1 METRSTEY
9 QTKWQSEF
17 GNDYQTRNSIKKDD
31 RHKIWITL
39 LNKLGFINLTHE
51 LNDHGDATEWASNG
65 SKNIKSAL
73 EVGCS
78 RGHNL
83 HAIRQATGADV
94 VGIEINE
101 KAIKERYVNSI
112 VRGSAYDLPFVD
124 GQFDL
129 VYTAGVLIH
138 LSDTDKA
145 MKEIYRVSSQYIL
158 SIEYFDDKDREI
170 SYRNDVFCAARD
182 WPKLWT
188 AMGCKVLAHGKMSEI
203 GSTPQGDDFAR
214 LCHYT
219 LVQK

>member
-31 RHKIWITL
+31 RNKIWFTL
-39 LNKLGFINLTHE
+39 LMNLGLK
-51 LNDHGDATEWASNG
+51 D
-65 SKNIKSAL
+65 IKSAL

-83 HAIRQATGADV
+83 YAIKQATGADV
-94 VGIEINE
+94 VGVEINE

-214 LCHYT
+214 SCHYT

>member
-1 METRSTEY
+1 METRSLEY
-9 QTKWQSEF
+9 QSKWGSEF
-17 GNDYQTRNSIKKDD
+17 GNDYQARNSIKKDD
-31 RHKIWITL
+31 RHKIWFTL
-39 LNKLGFINLTHE
+39 LNNLGLK
-51 LNDHGDATEWASNG
+51 D
-65 SKNIKSAL
+65 IKSAL

-112 VRGSAYDLPFVD
+112 VRGSAYDLPFID
-124 GQFDL
+124 SQFDL

-138 LSDTDKA
+138 LSDTEKA

-188 AMGCKVLAHGKMSEI
+188 AMGCKVLQHGEMKSI
-203 GSTPQGDDFAR
+203 GTTDQGGDFAKS
-214 LCHYT
+214 CHYT